1 MKRGGVGDPVSP
13 RSGPAT
19 LKSLSIIVPAYNE
32 GENIVPALEEI
43 VAACEAAKL
52 TFEILVVN
60 DCSTDDTGQKA
71 KIYSQN
77 RKEVQVIDNP
87 VNLGFGGAFRTGLA
101 RAAMDSSVMVCG
113 DNCIDRYELGG
124 ILRRTGE
131 ADIVVPYIANPEVR
145 SLPRR
150 WVSRLYVFILN
161 VLFGLNLKYYNGHNV
176 FPTKAAQVTT
186 FGPGFAFSAEILI
199 RMLSRG
205 YTCVQVPMVI
215 RPRLRGKTKAFAI
228 RNIARVVSTIVRLYY
243 EIRISRR
250 IGGRAG
256 RVERGAQVK

>member
-1 MKRGGVGDPVSP
+1 V
-13 RSGPAT
+13 
-19 LKSLSIIVPAYNE
+19 KSVSIIVPAYNE
-32 GENIVPALEEI
+32 GENIVPALEEM
-43 VAACEAAKL
+43 VAACETAKL

-60 DCSTDDTGQKA
+60 DCSTDDTGEKA
-71 KIYSQN
+71 KVYSQN
-77 RKEVQVIDNP
+77 RKEVRVIDNP

-101 RAAMDSSVMVCG
+101 RATMDSSVMVCG
-113 DNCIDRYELGG
+113 DNCIDRDELGG
-124 ILRRTGE
+124 ILRRTEE

-150 WVSRLYVFILN
+150 LLSGLYVLILN
-161 VLFGLNLKYYNGHNV
+161 VLFGLDLKYYNGHNV

-199 RMLSRG
+199 QMLSRG
-205 YTCVQVPMVI
+205 YTCIQVPMVI

-228 RNIARVVSTIVRLYY
+228 RNIARVMCTILKLYY

-250 IGGRAG
+250 LRGRA
-256 RVERGAQVK
+256 RKVRKGAHVK

>member
-1 MKRGGVGDPVSP
+1 V
-13 RSGPAT
+13 
-19 LKSLSIIVPAYNE
+19 KSVSIIVPAYNE
-32 GENIVPALEEI
+32 GENIVPALEEM
-43 VAACEAAKL
+43 VAACETAKL

-60 DCSTDDTGQKA
+60 DCSSDDTGEKA
-71 KIYSQN
+71 KVYSQN
-77 RKEVQVIDNP
+77 RKEVRVIDNP
-87 VNLGFGGAFRTGLA
+87 VNLGFGGAFRAGLA
-101 RAAMDSSVMVCG
+101 RATMDSSVMVCG

-124 ILRRTGE
+124 ILRRTEE

-150 WVSRLYVFILN
+150 LLSGLYVFILN
-161 VLFGLNLKYYNGHNV
+161 VLFGLDLKYYNGHNV

-199 RMLSRG
+199 QMLSRG
-205 YTCVQVPMVI
+205 YTCIQVPMVI

-228 RNIARVVSTIVRLYY
+228 RNIARVMSTILKLYY

-250 IGGRAG
+250 LRGRAG
-256 RVERGAQVK
+256 KVRKGAHVK